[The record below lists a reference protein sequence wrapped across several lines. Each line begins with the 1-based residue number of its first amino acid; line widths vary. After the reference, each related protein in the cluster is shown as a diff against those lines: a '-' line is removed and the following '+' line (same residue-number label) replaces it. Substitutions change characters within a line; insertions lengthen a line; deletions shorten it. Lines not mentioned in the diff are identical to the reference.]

1 MVIKGYRVGPLL
13 KNTGKEILDDNV
25 LGLAAQT
32 AYYFFFSLFPLLLFT
47 TPLIGLLGDPQ
58 GTIAW
63 VTDQAAQVIPPD
75 ALGLV
80 RGVVDDVVFSENAPG
95 LISIGLLLAAWTG
108 SNVFNNMIY
117 ALNRAYD
124 IKESRPWWKSRLI
137 ALGALVVAGLSLFIA
152 STIMLA
158 GPEIINWVVSLVPG
172 LESTRI
178 LWLIV
183 QYPLAFGILVAMMW
197 MIYYF
202 LPNLRQSKSQV
213 LVGAVV
219 ATLLWILVTLA
230 FRTYV
235 VNFGSYNKTYGTI
248 GAVIILLTWMY
259 LTMLVILVGGE
270 LNAELHH
277 GTGAVKPRTNAVYAG
292 RVVTSA
298 EPGKASTDR
307 IERVQPLG
315 TGGT

>member
-13 KNTGKEILDDNV
+13 KGTGKEILDDNV
-25 LGLAAQT
+25 MGLAAQT
-32 AYYFFFSLFPLLLFT
+32 AYYFFFSLFPVLLFT
-47 TPLIGLLGDPQ
+47 TPLLGLFGDPE
-58 GTIAW
+58 GIIGW
-63 VTDQAAQVIPPD
+63 VTGQAAQVLPPD

-95 LISIGLLLAAWTG
+95 LISIGLLLASWTG
-108 SNVFNNMIY
+108 SNVFNNLIF

-124 IKESRPWWKSRLI
+124 IEESRPWWRSRLI
-137 ALGALVVAGLSLFIA
+137 ALGAVVVAGLSLFIA

-158 GPEIINWVVSLVPG
+158 GPEIIDWAASLVPG
-172 LESTRI
+172 MESTRT

-183 QYPLAFGILVAMMW
+183 QYPLAFVILVAMMW

-219 ATLLWILVTLA
+219 ATVLWILATLA
-230 FRTYV
+230 FRAYV
-235 VNFGSYNKTYGTI
+235 VNFGSYNETYGTI

-277 GTGAVKPRTNAVYAG
+277 GTGAIKPRTDAVYAG
-292 RVVTSA
+292 RVVTTSQ
-298 EPGKASTDR
+298 PGKASTDR

-315 TGGT
+315 TRGT